1 MSSEKREAG
10 RKGSKAGGSQAEMTA
25 RGNPPVDIG
34 SSSPSDEC
42 ANSAITEY
50 PLGNYFDA
58 CINSADFNVNACLYL
73 RLFIRI
79 EIETVEQ
86 EDFRENGRET
96 FYCFPDEL
104 VNSAT
109 GEISFEE
116 LRASRC
122 LTSRN
127 AAKSE
132 KIAQPMENTFVGM
145 YTQIG
150 SKYVSTPRVSHT
162 PDANFTVTATPTS
175 RKGYRSF
182 LSTSTIFNKTTTDES
197 SKASES
203 TLKVDF
209 DEMKNIT
216 MVADRRESFVSGSV
230 FSQSSF
236 LHFSQIGDVTSVFKI
251 KPECNTK
258 NKLAR
263 FSEKE
268 NVENSVHLD
277 EQQLVKYDALACAA
291 VEASDY
297 HEHPCRSPKVNVG
310 CMLLIEKQ
318 KYNILSVMPLQD
330 MFLCQHLD
338 EPNQLL
344 SVKVFHSKDQMLRE
358 IVVLKRLNQDDDCSS
373 NGNAVQRLLCAHS
386 FSDGSLITLAFG
398 SRFTL
403 AELAFRKG
411 WPRDGLREAT
421 AAFFTLDMLKILRH
435 LCRCKVIHGNIR
447 PEAFLFLGIDM
458 SKQQIETAD
467 QADFWIQ
474 CSAACLQI
482 ADFGNAVDLNLLPE
496 GYKFVHEQHVDHLLC
511 CEMRDKKPWTF
522 QIDCFG
528 LLNSVHWLIFGCRLD
543 AFKFPT
549 SDHWSANISTR
560 CSWDAKMWSWL
571 FDTFLNIGSDIEQ
584 QLDEAIR
591 LFSSCL
597 AEQCFFLARQVE
609 SLRHKLCL
617 PHCFTYAS
625 RLFQACNSIIKQAIP
640 ISSDHPPLLV
650 IDCSLIGCTAF
661 H

>member
-1 MSSEKREAG
+1 MTGKREFV
-10 RKGSKAGGSQAEMTA
+10 K
-25 RGNPPVDIG
+25 V
-34 SSSPSDEC
+34 
-42 ANSAITEY
+42 
-50 PLGNYFDA
+50 
-58 CINSADFNVNACLYL
+58 
-73 RLFIRI
+73 
-79 EIETVEQ
+79 
-86 EDFRENGRET
+86 
-96 FYCFPDEL
+96 YCFPDEL

-127 AAKSE
+127 VAKSE

-216 MVADRRESFVSGSV
+216 MVADHRESFVSGNAL
-230 FSQSSF
+230 SQSSF

-277 EQQLVKYDALACAA
+277 EQQLVK
-291 VEASDY
+291 
-297 HEHPCRSPKVNVG
+297 SPKVNVG

-358 IVVLKRLNQDDDCSS
+358 IVVLKRLNQDDDCS
-373 NGNAVQRLLCAHS
+373 N
-386 FSDGSLITLAFG
+386 GSLITLAFG

-447 PEAFLFLGIDM
+447 PEAFLFLGIDL
-458 SKQQIETAD
+458 SKQQIEAAD

-609 SLRHKLCL
+609 SLR
-617 PHCFTYAS
+617 
-625 RLFQACNSIIKQAIP
+625 Q
-640 ISSDHPPLLV
+640 LV
-650 IDCSLIGCTAF
+650 A
-661 H
+661 

>member
-79 EIETVEQ
+79 EIETVGQ
-86 EDFRENGRET
+86 EDFRENDRET
-96 FYCFPDEL
+96 
-104 VNSAT
+104 S
-109 GEISFEE
+109 
-116 LRASRC
+116 
-122 LTSRN
+122 
-127 AAKSE
+127 KSE

-216 MVADRRESFVSGSV
+216 MVADHRESFVSGNA

-236 LHFSQIGDVTSVFKI
+236 LHFSQIGDVT
-251 KPECNTK
+251 
-258 NKLAR
+258 
-263 FSEKE
+263 
-268 NVENSVHLD
+268 NSVHLD
-277 EQQLVKYDALACAA
+277 EQQLVKYEALACAA

-447 PEAFLFLGIDM
+447 PEAFLFLGIDL
-458 SKQQIETAD
+458 SKQQIEAAD

-609 SLRHKLCL
+609 SLR
-617 PHCFTYAS
+617 
-625 RLFQACNSIIKQAIP
+625 Q
-640 ISSDHPPLLV
+640 LV
-650 IDCSLIGCTAF
+650 A
-661 H
+661 

>member
-1 MSSEKREAG
+1 MSSEKRKAG

-96 FYCFPDEL
+96 
-104 VNSAT
+104 S
-109 GEISFEE
+109 
-116 LRASRC
+116 
-122 LTSRN
+122 
-127 AAKSE
+127 KSE

-236 LHFSQIGDVTSVFKI
+236 LHFSQIGDVT
-251 KPECNTK
+251 
-258 NKLAR
+258 
-263 FSEKE
+263 
-268 NVENSVHLD
+268 NSVHLD

>member
-96 FYCFPDEL
+96 
-104 VNSAT
+104 S
-109 GEISFEE
+109 
-116 LRASRC
+116 
-122 LTSRN
+122 
-127 AAKSE
+127 KSE

-236 LHFSQIGDVTSVFKI
+236 LHFSQIGDVT
-251 KPECNTK
+251 
-258 NKLAR
+258 
-263 FSEKE
+263 
-268 NVENSVHLD
+268 NSVHLD

>member
-34 SSSPSDEC
+34 SSSLSDEY

-96 FYCFPDEL
+96 
-104 VNSAT
+104 S
-109 GEISFEE
+109 
-116 LRASRC
+116 
-122 LTSRN
+122 
-127 AAKSE
+127 KSE

-236 LHFSQIGDVTSVFKI
+236 LHFSQIGDVT
-251 KPECNTK
+251 
-258 NKLAR
+258 
-263 FSEKE
+263 
-268 NVENSVHLD
+268 NSVHLD

-297 HEHPCRSPKVNVG
+297 HEHPCKSPKVNVG

>member
-1 MSSEKREAG
+1 MAGKREFV
-10 RKGSKAGGSQAEMTA
+10 K
-25 RGNPPVDIG
+25 V
-34 SSSPSDEC
+34 
-42 ANSAITEY
+42 
-50 PLGNYFDA
+50 
-58 CINSADFNVNACLYL
+58 
-73 RLFIRI
+73 
-79 EIETVEQ
+79 
-86 EDFRENGRET
+86 
-96 FYCFPDEL
+96 YCFPDEL

-127 AAKSE
+127 VAKSE

-268 NVENSVHLD
+268 NIENSVHLD
-277 EQQLVKYDALACAA
+277 EQQLVKYDSLACAA

-411 WPRDGLREAT
+411 WPRDSLREAT

-447 PEAFLFLGIDM
+447 PEAFLFLGIGM
-458 SKQQIETAD
+458 SKQQIEAAD

-609 SLRHKLCL
+609 SLR
-617 PHCFTYAS
+617 
-625 RLFQACNSIIKQAIP
+625 Q
-640 ISSDHPPLLV
+640 LV
-650 IDCSLIGCTAF
+650 A
-661 H
+661 